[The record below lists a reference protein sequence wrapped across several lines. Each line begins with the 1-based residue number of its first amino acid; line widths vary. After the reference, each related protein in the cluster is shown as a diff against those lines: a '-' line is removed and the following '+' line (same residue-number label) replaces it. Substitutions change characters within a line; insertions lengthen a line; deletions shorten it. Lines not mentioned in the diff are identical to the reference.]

1 MKHTNIVYFSILI
14 FLISGMMACHSDANF
29 SETTDKNP
37 ALSQQL
43 PKALFITTG
52 LQNGNGT
59 LPKGMVIALQALNQ
73 KGVVCRM
80 ETREILYNRDQLF
93 QYNILVLS
101 TALGYHDA
109 DRTYSLSFM
118 ADEELEML
126 REFVAAGGVLI
137 AGDNVGRNY
146 PDGTDRVVVFQRLTP
161 ENFPL
166 ADCLGGTLEERF
178 MDDHQIELKIG
189 NQLEGTFRERP
200 AHSKWTLVMDS
211 ILSDSIKILGEWKL
225 GAESLPAITQNRFR
239 KGTAYLLATSDFLE
253 PVHAGGEFST
263 QQISDFYH
271 YVIDDFQQ
279 RNHILFELNPWP
291 NNYQQAFCVSLNAFG
306 TLNQYQRI
314 FNYLDQEDLQPVI
327 FTNGLLDQKVKT
339 YLKDKKA
346 ILQSSGYGYQRY
358 GLLNYP
364 EALNDMVKNENHWER
379 QFSGFRF
386 PYTTP
391 SYWGLMVLEKK
402 GVQYESSI
410 GANNLSFFHGA
421 VVPYNLVISND
432 HFFTTTDIMEIAP
445 VYHDD
450 YHFYQDFLGEN
461 EPRPKDVEK
470 AVELYEDY
478 LLNFWETGVQPYHG
492 ALVYLGHPAYIGKS
506 DTTLTP
512 LKSLI
517 TRVKQENTW
526 LTTLDEIARFRQDL
540 SQFSFFVEEDDDG
553 YMIRIHAPED
563 IKIENLSLR
572 IPFELKDASAKW
584 GSVQVKKV
592 DQSSYVIFTG
602 EAGQEVRVCGG

>member
-1 MKHTNIVYFSILI
+1 MKHTNIFYFSILI
-14 FLISGMMACHSDANF
+14 FFISGMMACHSDANF
-29 SETTDKNP
+29 SETTDENP

-80 ETREILYNRDQLF
+80 ETREILYNREQLF

-178 MDDHQIELKIG
+178 MDDHHIELKIG

-225 GAESLPAITQNRFR
+225 GAESLPAVTQNRFG

-327 FTNGLLDQKVKT
+327 FTNGLLDQKVKA
-339 YLKDKKA
+339 YLTDKKA

-364 EALNDMVKNENHWER
+364 EALNDIVKNENHWER

-421 VVPYNLVISND
+421 VVPYNLVISKD
-432 HFFTTTDIMEIAP
+432 QFFTTTDIMEIAP

-526 LTTLDEIARFRQDL
+526 LTTLDEIASFRQDL
-540 SQFSFFVEEDDDG
+540 SKFSFFVEEDDDG
-553 YMIRIHAPED
+553 YMIRTHAPAD

-572 IPFELKDASAKW
+572 IPFELKNASVKW